1 MRAIPLFLLAAIL
14 APTAGAQA
22 PANDDCSGAIPI
34 SAGVNPQPPTGSA
47 NFFSNFGATVS
58 AGYPNEIACGVAYGM
73 TNDVFF
79 AYTAPTTTFVSFSVE
94 TPPGFGPGTL
104 SDAMISV
111 HTADSCPDGA
121 PSLGCA
127 GGPFGNPTLLTAVMG
142 GATYYLRVGAWGYFT
157 PTGTFR
163 VTVTENAAAPNDDC
177 ASALPLGPADA
188 DGATSALS
196 DSTLATLTAIPGVYA
211 GLSLVDVW
219 FSYAP
224 PQTVS
229 AYLHSPTNDAP
240 FVEILS
246 GNCAGMTSLALA
258 SYVTAPVTLQA
269 GQTYYLRAMRSP
281 GAQSGPFQITLHT
294 KPINDEPAAAL
305 PLSDG
310 LNPNAP
316 NGSAASYFTNRG
328 ATATPSGPGVAG
340 SNHDVFFTYVAS
352 ATTDVVV
359 SLCPDPGFASE
370 PFDGEMYVFQGATQL
385 AYGDEECSSMP
396 RATFAATAGATYS
409 IQVGG
414 WASGERG
421 TFRIRVEPLFTL
433 KIDSPS
439 GPGSV
444 RIANAAGVPGA
455 FYFTALTV
463 VPGAFP
469 NGWFFGVE
477 LSPIELFLQL
487 SSPAPFTGVLDASGG
502 STFSL
507 TGVPS
512 LTLYGVTAT
521 FGPGF
526 LEASPAVSY
535 TIP

>member
-1 MRAIPLFLLAAIL
+1 MRAIPLFLLAASL
-14 APTAGAQA
+14 APNAGAQA
-22 PANDDCSGAIPI
+22 PANDDCTGAIPI
-34 SAGVNPQPPTGSA
+34 SAGVNPQPPSGSA

-58 AGYPNEIACGVAYGM
+58 AGYPNELACGVAYGM
-73 TNDVFF
+73 TEDVFF

-104 SDAMISV
+104 QDAMISV

-127 GGPFGNPTLLTAVMG
+127 GAIFNAPTLLTAVTG
-142 GATYYLRVGAWGYFT
+142 GATYYLRVGSWGYFN

-177 ASALPLGPADA
+177 GAAPALGGTDADGVASALGDS
-188 DGATSALS
+188 TSATNS
-196 DSTLATLTAIPGVYA
+196 AVPGAYA
-211 GLSLVDVW
+211 GQPLVDVW
-219 FSYAP
+219 FRYTP

-229 AYLHSPTNDAP
+229 ASLQSPTNNAP

-258 SYVTAPVTLQA
+258 TYTTAPVTLQA
-269 GQTYYLRAMRSP
+269 GQTYYLRAMLTP
-281 GAQSGPFQITLHT
+281 GAPSGPFPITLHT

-310 LNPNAP
+310 LNPAAP
-316 NGSAASYFTNRG
+316 SGSATQYFTNRG
-328 ATATPSGPGVAG
+328 ATATPVGPAVAG
-340 SNHDVFFTYVAS
+340 TNHDVFFTYVAT

-359 SLCPDPGFASE
+359 SLCPEPGFASE

-409 IQVGG
+409 VQVGG
-414 WASGERG
+414 WSSGERG
-421 TFRIRVEPLFTL
+421 TFRFRVEPQFTL
-433 KIDSPS
+433 RIDSPS

-487 SSPAPFTGVLDASGG
+487 SSPAPFTGVLDATGG